1 MTRLFGTQGFRGIV
15 NESLTATVAQN
26 VGLAMAHHLGLE
38 KVVGIGWDTRISSE
52 MLASSVSAGLMSGGC
67 NVQLLGL
74 VPTPLLSFAIPQLE
88 INAGVMVTASHN
100 PPEFNG
106 LKLWGS
112 DGASYTSEM
121 ERAVEKHY
129 FSTEKHKLSWQHYGS
144 LIPAIDFRPH
154 YIEKLVS
161 QVDARRLKNHKFTVV
176 ADCGGGAASVVVPEL
191 FKTLGLSTELLF
203 CEPDG
208 LFKNRLPEPKEQ
220 HLSQLIQRVKETN
233 ADLGI
238 AWDGDADRVVL
249 ISNTGRYLMGDRT
262 FALATFR
269 WLKDLKGKPKRIVS
283 QVATSDVIFD
293 VAQTVEAELVITQ
306 VGEPNIVQ
314 KMKQVDA
321 VIGGEE
327 NGGVIYKGWSWARE
341 GMLTALLILDLI
353 ASENQTLEELD
364 QQFPTYY
371 QVKASLSCENTM
383 KPPLLKHIAARAPTD
398 AECETLDGVKL
409 RYSDG
414 WVLLR
419 PSGTEP
425 IFRVFAEA
433 QTKSR
438 AQTLVEKGL
447 KLAQDALDEIRSRK
461 RSKKG

>member
-1 MTRLFGTQGFRGIV
+1 MTRLFGTQGFRGLV
-15 NESLTATVAQN
+15 NESLTATVAHN
-26 VGLAMAHHLGLE
+26 VGLAMAQHLGLE
-38 KVVGIGWDTRISSE
+38 NVVGIGWDTRISSE
-52 MLASSVSAGLMSGGC
+52 MLAFSVSAGLMSGGC

-74 VPTPLLSFAIPQLE
+74 APTPLLSFAIPRLE
-88 INAGVMVTASHN
+88 LDAGVMVTASHN

-121 ERAVEKHY
+121 ERSVENHY
-129 FSTEKHKLSWQHYGS
+129 FSTEKPKLSWQNYGS
-144 LIPAIDFRPH
+144 LIPPLDFRPH

-161 QVDARRLKNHKFTVV
+161 QIDIRRIRNHEFTVV
-176 ADCGGGAASVVVPEL
+176 VDCGGGAASVVVPEL
-191 FKTLGLSTELLF
+191 FKTLGLNTELLF

-249 ISNTGRYLMGDRT
+249 ISNTGRYIMGDRV

-269 WLKDLKGKPKRIVS
+269 RLRELKEKPKRIVS
-283 QVATSDVIFD
+283 QVATSDVIID
-293 VAQTVEAELVITQ
+293 VARMVEAELIITQ

-314 KMKQVDA
+314 KMKQVNA
-321 VIGGEE
+321 AIGGEE
-327 NGGVIYKGWSWARE
+327 NGGVIYKGWSWTRE

-353 ASENQTLEELD
+353 ASENRSVEELD

-371 QVKASLSCENTM
+371 QVKAGLSCENWV
-383 KPPLLKHIAARAPTD
+383 KEPLLKRVVDLVPTG
-398 AECETLDGVKL
+398 AECETLDGVKF
-409 RYSDG
+409 RYPDG

-438 AQTLVEKGL
+438 AQTLVGKGL
-447 KLAQDALDEIRSRK
+447 KLTQDALNEIRSRRKSLK
-461 RSKKG
+461 R